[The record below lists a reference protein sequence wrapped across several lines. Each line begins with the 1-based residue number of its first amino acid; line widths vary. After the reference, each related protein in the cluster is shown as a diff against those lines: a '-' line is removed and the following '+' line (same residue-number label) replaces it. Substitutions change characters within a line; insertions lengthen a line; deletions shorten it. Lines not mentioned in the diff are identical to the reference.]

1 MKLSCMLAGLHVP
14 NLCTVPPEHVKL
26 CLYLYQDEHKIYEK
40 IISIPFQILT
50 KHSGLHFVFVK
61 QDLVCVKQH
70 TKAALIDSPNGL
82 LATRGQQTGVNTT
95 LTYHHHGNL
104 FWQMCQPTE
113 AYSHKDTCTHVYYI
127 YILLFVVAFL
137 ASLIFTVLLALF
149 PE

>member
-40 IISIPFQILT
+40 IINIPFQILA

-104 FWQMCQPTE
+104 FWQMSQPTE

-127 YILLFVVAFL
+127 YIIICSRFSGQFNIHCPFSSV
-137 ASLIFTVLLALF
+137 S
-149 PE
+149 